1 MVRAPPG
8 LDEGAL
14 VTRRQLYAAL
24 AAAVVLL
31 AALAG
36 LVAWRAWDSQ
46 PGPVLGDEPIAGT
59 ALLEPEQ
66 HLFGDAVRARLEL
79 VLDRNRVDPGSVE
92 VGANFRPYR
101 ELRPVELSRTDSGP
115 ITRLRYDYL
124 LGCLTAACLPRGAG
138 RVELPGVAIEY
149 TGRRDPLPQT
159 ASVEWPPIRAAGRID
174 PNRLEQAALR
184 AELRD
189 LTPPSYRLSPRA
201 VELIALL
208 LAVLFAAAAGILA
221 IRLLPLDRIAAWLG
235 ARRADRRTPLERAL
249 AQVRDVV
256 AAGRPT
262 EGRRALERLASELR
276 KTRNPELA
284 SDASRLA
291 WSRRAPG
298 ETRVEPLSQDV
309 ERVIAEES

>member
-1 MVRAPPG
+1 M
-8 LDEGAL
+8 
-14 VTRRQLYAAL
+14 TRRRLYAAL
-24 AAAVVLL
+24 AAAVMLL

-79 VLDRNRVDPGSVE
+79 VLDRNRVDPESVE

-101 ELRPVELSRTDSGP
+101 ELRPVDVSRTDSGP

-124 LGCLTAACLPRGAG
+124 LGCLTAACLPAGGG

-189 LTPPSYRLSPRA
+189 LSPPSYRVSPRA

-208 LAVLFAAAAGILA
+208 LAVLFAAAAGILG
-221 IRLLPLDRIAAWLG
+221 IRLLPLERISAWLG

-262 EGRRALERLASELR
+262 EGRQALERLASELR
-276 KTRNPELA
+276 KTSNPELA

-298 ETRVEPLSQDV
+298 ETRLEPLSQDV